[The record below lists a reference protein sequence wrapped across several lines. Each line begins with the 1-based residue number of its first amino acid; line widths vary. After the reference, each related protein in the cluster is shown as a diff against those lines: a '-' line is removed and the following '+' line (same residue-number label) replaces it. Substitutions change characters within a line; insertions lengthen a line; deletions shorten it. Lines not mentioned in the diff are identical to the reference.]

1 MNCVGSDTI
10 STVPW
15 WLAEYCILLVSSYSV
30 FSLSQASPQLMSL
43 MIGFVTSHALGTDSE
58 PTWKGYFYAIT
69 LLCSTMTNTVM
80 LSQYFERMFTIGMNL
95 RTTLISAIYRKALR
109 MSGSAR

>member
-1 MNCVGSDTI
+1 
-10 STVPW
+10 
-15 WLAEYCILLVSSYSV
+15 
-30 FSLSQASPQLMSL
+30 
-43 MIGFVTSHALGTDSE
+43 MIGFVTSHALGIDSE
-58 PTWKGYFYAIT
+58 PTWKGYFYAGT

-109 MSGSAR
+109 MSGSARYESFPLY